1 MRRWRK
7 WARAQCGVA
16 FLVAGGA
23 VPLAARPPMIAS
35 EPVWTGN
42 GPPPAL
48 MPPCDQYDP
57 FAEARVGRIAL
68 DSRDLVQ
75 RGSERPELRSFI
87 ETGSVGKVEVAVV
100 NATPPGVVRAV
111 SAVPEISRISPYFGE
126 RLKGVALD
134 VALRAAAG
142 EPIRV
147 VVRLRQVCARHFRD
161 TFLYY

>member
-1 MRRWRK
+1 MRLWRRW
-7 WARAQCGVA
+7 AAALCGA
-16 FLVAGGA
+16 ALLVAGGTM
-23 VPLAARPPMIAS
+23 PLAAQPPTIAIG
-35 EPVWTGN
+35 PPWTGN

-57 FAEARVGRIAL
+57 FGPTRIARIAL

-75 RGSERPELRSFI
+75 RGSDRPELRSFI
-87 ETGSVGKVEVAVV
+87 ETGSVGKVAVAV
-100 NATPPGVVRAV
+100 ASETPPGVVRAV